1 MSLRFQN
8 VTGSPPIKEILTFRS
23 HSGAQHTIFS
33 NPGTILLLS
42 PRRALFTLWFALI
55 LKLTKT
61 RVLSGLSSLGP
72 GGTSVVVVRSDG
84 GWER

>member
-8 VTGSPPIKEILTFRS
+8 VIGSPPIKEILTFKS
-23 HSGAQHTIFS
+23 HSGAQHTIFFS
-33 NPGTILLLS
+33 NPGTILVPS
-42 PRRALFTLWFALI
+42 PRRGALHPVVCTNSETDKNKDALWPEF
-55 LKLTKT
+55 
-61 RVLSGLSSLGP
+61 P